1 MLANKITR
9 QHPVHPEAWAQP
21 VLEVEHL
28 RVGVPGVGAIIN
40 DLNLT
45 IRRGEVLALVGES
58 GSGKSMTARSLMRL
72 MPSGISILDGSV
84 RVCGEEVQ
92 DLSEDRFNKIRG
104 SRVAMLFQQPHV
116 MLDPTCTVGAQAGE
130 ALHVHQQL
138 TAAEEHERVVQL
150 FRDVGIPEP
159 EERMKSY
166 PHQMSGGMA
175 QRVMIA
181 AALSGE
187 PDLLIADEPTTAL
200 DVTVQAQILQLLD
213 RKRRE
218 NNLSILL
225 ITHDLSVVSAIADR
239 VAVMYSGEIVEQ
251 GTTDEILHSPK
262 HPYTQSLVH
271 CALLEADES
280 GQLYAIPGNPPE
292 LLSEM
297 PGCRFRSRCQVTG
310 TWEHSE
316 ICSRVAPPVVEHDG
330 PNCCARCWVG
340 APDDIQAQ
348 AIKFCGSA
356 KEGKSYDC

>member
-1 MLANKITR
+1 MLAKQTTVKH
-9 QHPVHPEAWAQP
+9 QPQPEACAP

-28 RVGVPGVGAIIN
+28 TVGVPGVGAIIN

-45 IRRGEVLALVGES
+45 IRRGEIVALVGES

-72 MPSGISILDGSV
+72 MPSGISILDGAV
-84 RVCGEEVQ
+84 RLCGENVL
-92 DLSEDRFNKIRG
+92 DLAEEQFNEYRG
-104 SRVAMLFQQPHV
+104 SRIAMLFQQPHV

-130 ALHVHQQL
+130 ALHIHKHL
-138 TAAEEHERVVQL
+138 SAEEVRERVVQL

-159 EERMKSY
+159 EERMNNY
-166 PHQMSGGMA
+166 PHQLSGGMA

-181 AALSGE
+181 AALSAE

-218 NNLSILL
+218 NDLSILL

-251 GTTDEILHSPK
+251 GTTDEILHHPR
-262 HPYTQSLVH
+262 HPYTQSLIH
-271 CALLEADES
+271 CSLLQADET

-292 LLSEM
+292 LLSKI
-297 PGCRFRSRCQVTG
+297 PGCRFRSRCQVAEKWG
-310 TWEHSE
+310 HPEV
-316 ICSRVAPPVVEHDG
+316 CSQVAPPMVEHDG
-330 PNCCARCWVG
+330 PGCCARCWVEASG
-340 APDDIQAQ
+340 DIQTQ
-348 AIKFCGSA
+348 AIKVCQSVV
-356 KEGKSYDC
+356 EGNHERC

>member
-1 MLANKITR
+1 MLANQTIM
-9 QHPVHPEAWAQP
+9 QHQVRPEACEP

-28 RVGVPGVGAIIN
+28 TVGVPGVGAIIN

-72 MPSGISILDGSV
+72 MPSGISILEGSV
-84 RVCGEEVQ
+84 RVCGEDVL
-92 DLSEDRFNKIRG
+92 DLSEERFNEYRG
-104 SRVAMLFQQPHV
+104 ARIAMLFQQPHV
-116 MLDPTCTVGAQAGE
+116 MLDPTCTVGDQAGE
-130 ALHVHQQL
+130 ALHVHQHL
-138 TAAEEHERVVQL
+138 SAEEEHERVVQL

-159 EERMKSY
+159 EERMKCY

-181 AALSGE
+181 AALSAE

-251 GTTDEILHSPK
+251 GTTDEILHSPR
-262 HPYTQSLVH
+262 HPYTQSLIH
-271 CALLEADES
+271 CSLLQADES

-292 LLSEM
+292 LLSKI
-297 PGCRFRSRCQVTG
+297 PGCRFRSRCQVAEKWG
-310 TWEHSE
+310 HPEV
-316 ICSRVAPPVVEHDG
+316 CSRVAPPMVEHDG
-330 PNCCARCWVG
+330 PGCCARCWVG
-340 APDDIQAQ
+340 ASGDIQAQ
-348 AIKFCGSA
+348 AIRICQSDV
-356 KEGKSYDC
+356 EGNHDGC

>member
-1 MLANKITR
+1 MLVNQTIM
-9 QHPVHPEAWAQP
+9 QHQARPEVCAP

-28 RVGVPGVGAIIN
+28 TVGVPGVGAIIN

-45 IRRGEVLALVGES
+45 IRRGEVVALVGES

-72 MPSGISILDGSV
+72 MPSGISILNGSV
-84 RVCGEEVQ
+84 RVCGDEVLS
-92 DLSEDRFNKIRG
+92 LSEEKFNEFRG
-104 SRVAMLFQQPHV
+104 ARISMLFQQPHV
-116 MLDPTCTVGAQAGE
+116 MLDPTCTVGAQAAE
-130 ALHVHQQL
+130 ALHVHRHL
-138 TAAEEHERVVQL
+138 SAVEEHERVLQL

-159 EERMKSY
+159 EERMKCY

-181 AALSGE
+181 AALSAE

-218 NNLSILL
+218 SDLSILL

-251 GTTDEILHSPK
+251 GTTQEILRNPK
-262 HPYTQSLVH
+262 HPYTQSLIH
-271 CALLEADES
+271 CALLEADET

-292 LLSEM
+292 LLSKVE
-297 PGCRFRSRCQVTG
+297 GCRFRSRCQVAEKWG
-310 TWEHSE
+310 HPE
-316 ICSRVAPPVVEHDG
+316 ICSRLAPPMVEHGG
-330 PNCCARCWVG
+330 PGCCARCWIG
-340 APDDIQAQ
+340 APNDMQVQ
-348 AIKFCGSA
+348 AIKICQSDE
-356 KEGKSYDC
+356 EGHRDDC